1 MRMNFSFTDPLATR
15 DLPVRFASRRIVS
28 LLGIYGLVALVG
40 AAVHVVSQVVP

>member
-1 MRMNFSFTDPLATR
+1 MRLKFIFTEPLAAR
-15 DLPVRFASRRIVS
+15 ELPVRHASRRIVS